1 MSLIEEPL
9 HIHLHSWS
17 WPSQTLHCPH
27 FFPSSSLIILHHQ
40 LARLPPS
47 SIHSPPSPT
56 LSSLLLL
63 YVVSCKRWQL
73 VFSKNPKSPN
83 GGHFGGSLVIFVFV
97 CRPLPPSVNT
107 SFSNHHVGRSI
118 SAYNFLYVHHPEPR
132 IIVIRHALNHH
143 LQSAVG
149 IQVLQQ
155 NAVTRVTQ
163 WPLLHKCL

>member
-1 MSLIEEPL
+1 MKSRSTSICTAEVDHRRPCIA
-9 HIHLHSWS
+9 HI
-17 WPSQTLHCPH
+17 PS
-27 FFPSSSLIILHHQ
+27 PSSSLIILHHQ

-56 LSSLLLL
+56 LRSLLLL

-149 IQVLQQ
+149 IQVLV
-155 NAVTRVTQ
+155 AT
-163 WPLLHKCL
+163 KCSYARDTVAAPS